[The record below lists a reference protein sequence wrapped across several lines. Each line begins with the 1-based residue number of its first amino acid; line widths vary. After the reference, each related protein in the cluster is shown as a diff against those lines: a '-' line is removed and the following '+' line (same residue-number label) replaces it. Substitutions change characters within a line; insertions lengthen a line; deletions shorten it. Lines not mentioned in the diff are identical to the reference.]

1 MLSVVMETEQRTLYV
16 VCGDGNRAEDI
27 VCCLWGWKQWK
38 QSRGHCMLS
47 VGIEMGEK
55 KQKTW
60 HAVCCAGHSGK
71 RTENMIIL
79 SVVVDIVGTEQRT

>member
-1 MLSVVMETEQRTLYV
+1 MLSVVMETEQRKLHV

-47 VGIEMGEK
+47 VVMETVE
-55 KQKTW
+55 
-60 HAVCCAGHSGK
+60 
-71 RTENMIIL
+71 
-79 SVVVDIVGTEQRT
+79 TEQRTLHVVCGDGNRAEDIACCLW